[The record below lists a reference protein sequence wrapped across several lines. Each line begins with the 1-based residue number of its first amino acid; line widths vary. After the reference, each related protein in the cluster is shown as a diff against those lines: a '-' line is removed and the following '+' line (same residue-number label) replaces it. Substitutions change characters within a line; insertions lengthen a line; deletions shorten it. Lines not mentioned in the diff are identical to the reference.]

1 MVRRM
6 YFLAASLSLLAGC
19 PDTSGPPPARA
30 PTVCERAGQPCQLP
44 AGPMGICNESLAAE
58 CETPP
63 CLACFSQ
70 H

>member
-1 MVRRM
+1 MLVRSISILS
-6 YFLAASLSLLAGC
+6 LALLAGC
-19 PDTSGPPPARA
+19 PDSMPRTSPSA

-44 AGPMGICNESLAAE
+44 DGPMGVCNESLAAE

>member
-1 MVRRM
+1 MVAVSA
-6 YFLAASLSLLAGC
+6 LALSGC
-19 PDTSGPPPARA
+19 GESRAISPARA

-44 AGPMGICNESLAAE
+44 DGPMGVCNESLAAQ
-58 CETPP
+58 CDTPP